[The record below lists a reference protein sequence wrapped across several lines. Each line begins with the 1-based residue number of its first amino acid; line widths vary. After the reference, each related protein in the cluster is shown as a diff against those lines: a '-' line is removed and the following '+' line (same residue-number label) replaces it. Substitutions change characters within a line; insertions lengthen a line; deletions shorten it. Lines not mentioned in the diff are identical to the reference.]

1 MRLRT
6 RGVLATLP
14 LALALA
20 LTGCGGDGEDGSGV
34 ASAGGEA
41 AAGTGAGAG
50 AGAGKSLSPEEM
62 GVKFAQCMRENG
74 VQMED
79 PKPGQ
84 GLKITSKGAD
94 RATMEKAQEAC
105 REFNPMAEGGGAPD
119 PEAQERARKHAE
131 CMRENGVE
139 AFPDPKPNQR
149 GIRINAE
156 VGQDPDFEAAEQEC
170 QKLLQGGKK
179 KGGPQ

>member
-14 LALALA
+14 LAFALA

-34 ASAGGEA
+34 ASAGGGKAAGSGAGA
-41 AAGTGAGAG
+41 AAGSDLG
-50 AGAGKSLSPEEM
+50 PEEM

-79 PKPGQ
+79 PKPGG
-84 GLKITSKGAD
+84 GLMVNGKGVD
-94 RATMEKAQEAC
+94 KATMQKAQEAC
-105 REFNPMAEGGGAPD
+105 RQYNPMEQAGRPPSAED
-119 PEAQERARKHAE
+119 QERGRKHAE

-149 GIRINAE
+149 GIRITPE
-156 VGQDPDFEAAEQEC
+156 VGEDPDFEAAQQEC
-170 QKLLQGGKK
+170 QELLQGAG

>member
-34 ASAGGEA
+34 ASAGGDTA
-41 AAGTGAGAG
+41 AGAGAG
-50 AGAGKSLSPEEM
+50 AGAEPSLSPEEM

-84 GLKITSKGAD
+84 GMHLSAKGID
-94 RATMEKAQEAC
+94 KGVMEKAQEAC
-105 REFNPMAEGGGAPD
+105 REFNPMEEGGGKPD

-149 GIRINAE
+149 GIRIDAK
-156 VGQDPDFEAAEQEC
+156 VGEDPDFEAAQEKC
-170 QKLLQGGKK
+170 QEMLQGAK

>member
-6 RGVLATLP
+6 RGVLAALP
-14 LALALA
+14 LAFALA
-20 LTGCGGDGEDGSGV
+20 LTGCGGDGEDGAGV

-41 AAGTGAGAG
+41 AGAGASSRP
-50 AGAGKSLSPEEM
+50 SLGPEEM

-79 PKPGQ
+79 PKPGG
-84 GLKITSKGAD
+84 GLKLNAKGVD
-94 RATMEKAQEAC
+94 KATMEKAQEAC
-105 REFNPMAEGGGAPD
+105 RELNPMAQGGGAPSAED
-119 PEAQERARKHAE
+119 QERARKHAE

-149 GIRINAE
+149 GIRIDAE
-156 VGQDPDFEAAEQEC
+156 VGEDPDLEDAQQKCQE
-170 QKLLQGGKK
+170 LLQGAR

>member
-14 LALALA
+14 LAFALA

-41 AAGTGAGAG
+41 AAGADAGP
-50 AGAGKSLSPEEM
+50 SLGPEEM

-79 PKPGQ
+79 PKPG
-84 GLKITSKGAD
+84 GGMRINAKGVD
-94 RATMEKAQEAC
+94 KATMEKAQEAC
-105 REFNPMAEGGGAPD
+105 REFNPMEQAGRPPSAED
-119 PEAQERARKHAE
+119 QERAREHAE
-131 CMRENGVE
+131 CMRNNGVE

-149 GIRINAE
+149 GIRITAE
-156 VGQDPDFEAAEQEC
+156 VGEDPDFEAAQQKC
-170 QKLLQGGKK
+170 QKLLQGAG

>member
-41 AAGTGAGAG
+41 AAGAGAG
-50 AGAGKSLSPEEM
+50 AEKSLSPEEM

-79 PKPGQ
+79 PKPGG
-84 GLKITSKGAD
+84 GLTLNAKGVD
-94 RATMEKAQEAC
+94 KKVMEKAQEAC
-105 REFNPMAEGGGAPD
+105 REFSPMENGRPPNAED
-119 PEAQERARKHAE
+119 QERAREHAE

-149 GIRINAE
+149 GIRITPE
-156 VGQDPDFEAAEQEC
+156 VGEDPDFEAASEAC
-170 QKLLQGGKK
+170 AKLMQGAKK

>member
-6 RGVLATLP
+6 RGALATLP

-34 ASAGGEA
+34 ASAGGDKAAGSGA
-41 AAGTGAGAG
+41 AAGA
-50 AGAGKSLSPEEM
+50 SLSPEEM

-79 PKPGQ
+79 PKPGG
-84 GLKITSKGAD
+84 GLMVNGKGVD
-94 RATMEKAQEAC
+94 KATMEKAQEAC
-105 REFNPMAEGGGAPD
+105 REFNPMDQAGRPASAED
-119 PEAQERARKHAE
+119 QERARKHAE

-149 GIRINAE
+149 GIRITPE
-156 VGQDPDFEAAEQEC
+156 VGEDPDFEAAQQKCQE
-170 QKLLQGGKK
+170 LLQGAG